1 MFRFE
6 NLKIIDDDSADD
18 KLIESE
24 LSSEYDFEVED
35 VNTPDEN
42 CENNLEIAKSDIVV
56 GKVPPRRD
64 ENIQIKDLYSVISPQ
79 VSNPSEPIV

>member
-6 NLKIIDDDSADD
+6 NLKIIDDDSADG

-24 LSSEYDFEVED
+24 LSSEYDFEVEN

-42 CENNLEIAKSDIVV
+42 CENNLEIAKSD
-56 GKVPPRRD
+56 KVPPRRD